1 MRFCPVC
8 DYCLF
13 LKPMTASRVED
24 EVAPF
29 VSVDLLCR
37 KCGYTEPMKPKS
49 TADALILETTINV
62 SKQKMVSQLNEY
74 TKLDPTLPHLKTIPC
89 PNEECESNMDES
101 LRDILYIKVDA
112 KNMKYQ
118 YSCLVCEKQWSS

>member
-13 LKPMTASRVED
+13 LKLGIAAKGEDRTALVTT
-24 EVAPF
+24 
-29 VSVDLLCR
+29 VDLNCK

-49 TADALILETTINV
+49 TADALILETTTNI
-62 SKQKMVSQLNEY
+62 SKKKMVSQLNEY

-89 PNEECESNMDES
+89 PNEECESNLDES

-118 YSCLVCEKQWSS
+118 YSCLVCETQWSS